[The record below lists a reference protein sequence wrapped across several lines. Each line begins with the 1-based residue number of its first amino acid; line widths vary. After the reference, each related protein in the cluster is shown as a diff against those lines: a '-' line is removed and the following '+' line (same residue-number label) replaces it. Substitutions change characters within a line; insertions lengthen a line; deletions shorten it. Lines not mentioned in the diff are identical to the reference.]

1 MPTLSR
7 KTVKVIQEQQTNEC
21 LSAIILCCLSVC
33 ACVQQ
38 YVTTPRTTTGEC
50 YVSGNGGNLRLMLTQ
65 FRPQTSDGLLELMVL
80 GGVDEWVD
88 TAVGDQQYTEVVYP
102 AWELDRRADKIEYGQ
117 DLNRCPADDES
128 TADHQWC
135 YECIT
140 SSCVYHGIRGRSH
153 LKKKNKTLIL

>member
-7 KTVKVIQEQQTNEC
+7 KTVKVIQKQQTNEC

-50 YVSGNGGNLRLMLTQ
+50 YVSGNGGNLRLVLTQ
-65 FRPQTSDGLLELMVL
+65 FRLQTSDALLELMVL
-80 GGVDEWVD
+80 GGVDDRVD
-88 TAVGDQQYTEVVYP
+88 TAVGDHQYTEVVYP
-102 AWELDRRADKIEYGQ
+102 ASEIDRRADKSEYGH
-117 DLNRCPADDES
+117 DFSWCPADDES
-128 TADHQWC
+128 TADYQWC
-135 YECIT
+135 DQCIT